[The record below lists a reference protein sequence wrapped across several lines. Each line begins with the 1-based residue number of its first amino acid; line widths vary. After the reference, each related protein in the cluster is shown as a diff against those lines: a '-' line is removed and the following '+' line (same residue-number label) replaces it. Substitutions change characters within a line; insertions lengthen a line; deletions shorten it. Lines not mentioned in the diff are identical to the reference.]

1 MDTVTMNRRSML
13 RTVSF
18 SALAVAAVPGVVPGL
33 LFASEGR
40 RIERIGVQLYTVR
53 DLLAADPPGTLDAVA
68 GMGYV
73 EVETAGYAG
82 LTPQA
87 FAVTLKNA
95 GLDAPSAHV
104 PLTDIESAPERLLE
118 AAAIVGHR
126 YLVVPWLDPALR
138 VSTDS
143 YAQVAEVLN
152 GFGEACAGQG
162 IQLAY
167 HNHDFEFAPFDDVV
181 PYDLLLERCDPNLV
195 KFELDLFWA
204 AKAGADAAAYFRAWP
219 GRFPLCHVK
228 DMTAAGEMVAVGD
241 GRIDFAALFD
251 AGATGGLK
259 HYFVEHDNPEE
270 PLASIRRSFE
280 SVQAIR
286 F

>member
-1 MDTVTMNRRSML
+1 ML
-13 RTVSF
+13 RNIGF
-18 SALAVAAVPGVVPGL
+18 SALAVSAAANLVPGL
-33 LFASEGR
+33 LLAGEGR
-40 RIERIGVQLYTVR
+40 RIERIGLQLYTVR
-53 DLLAADPPGTLDAVA
+53 DLLAADPPATLDAVA

-87 FAVTLKNA
+87 FATALRNA
-95 GLDAPSAHV
+95 GLNAPSAHV
-104 PLTDIESAPERLLE
+104 PLADIESAPERLLE
-118 AAAIVGHR
+118 AASIVGHR

-138 VSTDS
+138 GSTDG
-143 YAQVAEVLN
+143 YARVAEVLN
-152 GFGEACAGQG
+152 GFGEACAAQG

-167 HNHDFEFAPFDDVV
+167 HNHDFEFAPIGGVV
-181 PYDLLLERCDPNLV
+181 PYDVLLERCDASLV
-195 KFELDLFWA
+195 KFEMDLFWA
-204 AKAGADAAAYFRAWP
+204 AKAGADTATYFRAWP

-228 DMTAAGEMVAVGD
+228 DMTATGEMVAVGD

-251 AGATGGLK
+251 AGATGGLE

-270 PLASIRRSFE
+270 PLASVRRSFE
-280 SVQAIR
+280 TVQGIR

>member
-1 MDTVTMNRRSML
+1 MNRRSML
-13 RTVSF
+13 RTLGF
-18 SALAVAAVPGVVPGL
+18 SALAVSAIAGSGPRRSLAG
-33 LFASEGR
+33 EGR
-40 RIERIGVQLYTVR
+40 RVERIGVQLYTVR
-53 DLLAADPPGTLDAVA
+53 DLLAADPAGTLDAVA
-68 GMGYV
+68 GLGYV

-82 LTPQA
+82 LAPQA
-87 FAVTLKNA
+87 FAAVLKNT

-104 PLTDIESAPERLLE
+104 PLTDVETAPEQLLE
-118 AAAIVGHR
+118 AAAAVGHR
-126 YLVVPWLDPALR
+126 YLVVPWLAPALR
-138 VSTDS
+138 GSTDD
-143 YAQVAEVLN
+143 YARVAEVLN
-152 GFGEACAGQG
+152 DFGEACADQG
-162 IQLAY
+162 IQLGY
-167 HNHDFEFAPFDDVV
+167 HNHDFEFAPIGDVV

-228 DMTAAGEMVAVGD
+228 DMTEAGEMVAVGD

-251 AGATGGLK
+251 AGVTGGLG

-280 SVQAIR
+280 TVEAIR